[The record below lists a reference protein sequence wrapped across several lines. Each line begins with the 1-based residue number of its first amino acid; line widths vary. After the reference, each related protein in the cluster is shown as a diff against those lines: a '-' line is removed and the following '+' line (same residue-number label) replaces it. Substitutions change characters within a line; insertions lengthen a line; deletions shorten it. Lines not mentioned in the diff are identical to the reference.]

1 MVNHEESKL
10 KEVWNAFANAILTL
24 NQVRARE
31 ILDQAECS
39 VYEFFDKIV
48 APVMDDIGEGWSEGK
63 VSLAQVYMCGRICE
77 EIAQQHLK
85 KEDVPDKK
93 GPVIAIGVLEDHHN
107 LGKRIV
113 LAALRAAG
121 YRVLDLGCGLTAE
134 EMIACC
140 EEAQV
145 EILLISTLMLRSA
158 LEVSKVREAL
168 KKKGALVKIL
178 VGGAPF
184 NMDSGLWQVVGADR
198 MAKTTAETV
207 AMINQLTAEKG
218 GSA

>member
-1 MVNHEESKL
+1 M
-10 KEVWNAFANAILTL
+10 
-24 NQVRARE
+24 
-31 ILDQAECS
+31 
-39 VYEFFDKIV
+39 
-48 APVMDDIGEGWSEGK
+48 
-63 VSLAQVYMCGRICE
+63 
-77 EIAQQHLK
+77 
-85 KEDVPDKK
+85 
-93 GPVIAIGVLEDHHN
+93 
-107 LGKRIV
+107 
-113 LAALRAAG
+113 
-121 YRVLDLGCGLTAE
+121 
-134 EMIACC
+134 
-140 EEAQV
+140 